1 MTQEEFIQRT
11 MIALMGNPY
20 VTHADNFDES
30 DHHNQVYSAAVALT
44 NIRDHDG
51 EFLMCFDDLN
61 SSTSKNFPDGVSER
75 ECLAAIAMSLQAIAN
90 KKTFAEQCDEHN
102 GNLE

>member
-20 VTHADNFDES
+20 VTHDDNFRDS
-30 DHHNQVYSAAVALT
+30 DHYKKVYLAALDIANMT
-44 NIRDHDG
+44 DECG
-51 EFLMCFDDLN
+51 EDVMCFDDLN

-90 KKTFAEQCDEHN
+90 KKTFAEQCDDHN

>member
-11 MIALMGNPY
+11 MIALMGNSA
-20 VTHADNFDES
+20 VTNCTNWYKDN
-30 DHHNQVYSAAVALT
+30 HYRAVYNTAVNLATIVDNNSKL
-44 NIRDHDG
+44 
-51 EFLMCFDDLN
+51 LMSFDDLN

-90 KKTFAEQCDEHN
+90 KKTFAEQCDDHN

>member
-11 MIALMGNPY
+11 MIALMGNSS
-20 VTHADNFDES
+20 VTNCTNWYKDNHYRD
-30 DHHNQVYSAAVALT
+30 VYNAAVDLA
-44 NIRDHDG
+44 NIVDNDN

-61 SSTSKNFPDGVSER
+61 SSTSKNFPDAVSER

-90 KKTFAEQCDEHN
+90 KKTFSEQCDDHN